1 MEHRW
6 GHRLSTNIPVR
17 LRCMQS
23 RDSGCRCLGCLESI
37 SASGALI
44 RTELGIRPAPNVV
57 VQTLA
62 PALGLQGRELP
73 AFIVRTSSG
82 EISVE
87 WTEFAS
93 TGVSAVMTE
102 TMLNSGGGDDERPMP
117 TLGRVRFCALASAGH
132 RCAAEFQSPPL
143 RWRVMRAEA
152 PRSPDCLPD
161 DKSVGE
167 IYEGERSL
175 CSVHRTGVA
184 VPQDFSAPPRYCIT
198 SRRVRAAT

>member
-6 GHRLSTNIPVR
+6 GYRLSTNIPVR

-23 RDSGCRCLGCLESI
+23 PDSGCRCLGCLESV

-44 RTELGIRPAPNVV
+44 RTEFGIRPAPNVV

-82 EISVE
+82 EVSVE
-87 WTEFAS
+87 WMEFAS

-102 TMLNSGGGDDERPMP
+102 AMLNSGGGHGERPMP
-117 TLGRVRFCALASAGH
+117 TLGRVRFCALASAGL
-132 RCAAEFQSPPL
+132 A
-143 RWRVMRAEA
+143 
-152 PRSPDCLPD
+152 
-161 DKSVGE
+161 
-167 IYEGERSL
+167 
-175 CSVHRTGVA
+175 
-184 VPQDFSAPPRYCIT
+184 
-198 SRRVRAAT
+198 